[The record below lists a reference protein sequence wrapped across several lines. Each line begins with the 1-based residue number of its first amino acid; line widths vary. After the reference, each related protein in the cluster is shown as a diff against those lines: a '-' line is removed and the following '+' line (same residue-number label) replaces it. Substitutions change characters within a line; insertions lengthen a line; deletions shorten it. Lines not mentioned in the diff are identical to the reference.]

1 MFKAILIISA
11 LIFISFFTYPEI
23 QFYLNKSKLNNL
35 NIDCENAKRDYSNL
49 DEIGINESDETRVN
63 LFMNAKHNLT
73 ACFDLEL
80 LEKKLLSQGVNLKKI
95 EFQKL
100 NSISSDPDLIEYN
113 EK

>member
-1 MFKAILIISA
+1 MYKAIFLILVLA
-11 LIFISFFTYPEI
+11 FIGFFSYPEI
-23 QFYLNKSKLNNL
+23 QLHLNKSKLTTM
-35 NIDCENAKRDYSNL
+35 NIECENAKRDYSNL

-63 LFMNAKHNLT
+63 LFMNAKHNLNT
-73 ACFDLEL
+73 CFDLEL
-80 LEKKLLSQGVNLKKI
+80 LEKKLISQRVSLKKI